1 MAARTRQPPRIVAPP
16 PEEAPRTVRE
26 RRGREHRV
34 IVVPTEPDERAAEA
48 LLAWLAAQLRP

>member
-1 MAARTRQPPRIVAPP
+1 MKRSRRQPPRIVATPP
-16 PEEAPRTVRE
+16 EAPRKVRE